1 MVNEEVIERS
11 RRVIIHS
18 LAHHNPER
26 EDFGDH
32 VFYLFNHALCIG
44 CFSFLFG
51 TIIGLILSNTF
62 FTFIVNFIDF
72 SFIMTFFIFCWIAS
86 IFQYSFQILKKRPVK
101 NRIIKFSTRFIFS
114 IGGIILIFKSPLL
127 GFACILIAGYL
138 IIYIRKIKERVLK
151 TYNVNRQI
159 IID

>member
-1 MVNEEVIERS
+1 MVNEEAIERS
-11 RRVIIHS
+11 RRVIIQS

-51 TIIGLILSNTF
+51 TIAGLILSNIF
-62 FTFIVNFIDF
+62 FYFIVNFIDF
-72 SFIMTFFIFCWIAS
+72 SFIMTFFILCWITS

-101 NRIIKFSTRFIFS
+101 NRILKFSTRFVFP
-114 IGGIILIFKSPLL
+114 IGGIILIFKSPLFGL
-127 GFACILIAGYL
+127 ACTVLAGYL
-138 IIYIRKIKERVLK
+138 IIYIRKKKEKILK
-151 TYNVNRQI
+151 
-159 IID
+159 

>member
-18 LAHHNPER
+18 LAHHSPER

-51 TIIGLILSNTF
+51 TIVGLILSNIF
-62 FTFIVNFIDF
+62 FYFIINFIDF
-72 SFIMTFFIFCWIAS
+72 SVIMTLFIFSWMAS
-86 IFQYSFQILKKRPVK
+86 ILQYSFQILKKTPVK
-101 NRIIKFSTRFIFS
+101 NRIIKFSTRFVFP

-127 GFACILIAGYL
+127 GLACTVLAGYL
-138 IIYIRKIKERVLK
+138 IIYIRKKKERILK
-151 TYNVNRQI
+151 TYEVSR
-159 IID
+159 